1 MGDMH
6 VPGNTL
12 VTDMW
17 IPGTH
22 DTMSLYGG
30 AFAKCQTWTLG
41 QQLDAG
47 IRALDIRVKYEGC
60 GMNNL
65 QIYHGVTYQRT
76 NWLEV
81 ARTLQQWIAAH
92 PTEFVLV
99 FVKNEDGE
107 GTCDNKDLFAYIREF
122 TDDSKWLWKTS
133 TAQIGTEDA
142 PTYDDFKGKLVFMA
156 NRRQNGEVVIQ
167 DDYTDI
173 TPQDKW
179 KLVWNHAR
187 SERNGNLYIN
197 MLSATAGGG
206 WGTYT
211 PAMFAYYVNKR
222 AHDNIIQ
229 NKWKPGSE
237 FPLALR
243 PRSKPTPQHSYTS
256 PRLSLSPGCKEA
268 EFRTPLLCRSRD
280 DGLSWPGVPF
290 PGRSRPCMTPN
301 LTPHPPSPVFYTLT
315 APSACAHRC

>member
-1 MGDMH
+1 MH

-65 QIYHGVTYQRT
+65 QIYHGVTYQGT

-107 GTCDNKDLFAYIREF
+107 GTCDNNDLFAYIREF
-122 TDDSKWLWKTS
+122 TVHSAWLWKTS
-133 TAQIGTEDA
+133 DQQIGTEDA
-142 PTYDDFKGKLVFMA
+142 PAYDDFKGKLVFMA
-156 NRRQNGEVVIQ
+156 ERHQNGAASSPRPAVIQ
-167 DDYTDI
+167 DSYDDN
-173 TPQDKW
+173 TPQEKW
-179 KLVWNHAR
+179 KLVWDHAR

-197 MLSATAGGG
+197 CCL
-206 WGTYT
+206 
-211 PAMFAYYVNKR
+211 
-222 AHDNIIQ
+222 
-229 NKWKPGSE
+229 
-237 FPLALR
+237 
-243 PRSKPTPQHSYTS
+243 
-256 PRLSLSPGCKEA
+256 
-268 EFRTPLLCRSRD
+268 PLL
-280 DGLSWPGVPF
+280 GVAGEPI
-290 PGRSRPCMTPN
+290 
-301 LTPHPPSPVFYTLT
+301 PPQCLRTT
-315 APSACAHRC
+315 